1 MTDKLVG
8 QDESFDAFFEQTL
21 PLYLEWH
28 RSRLALSVMLNIGL
42 VLTAVCADAE
52 NKLVYARV
60 AYLLIWL
67 NCTLSIHNIQAL
79 QRSLGKNYKH
89 DLKKCLVDVGTVH
102 GIEYFQKAWGKWTAE
117 RAVSFLVEV

>member
-28 RSRLALSVMLNIGL
+28 RSALAGSATVNVVLVFCALCGNIE
-42 VLTAVCADAE
+42 D
-52 NKLVYARV
+52 NRV
-60 AYLLIWL
+60 VVSIAYLLIWL

-79 QRSLGKNYKH
+79 QRALGKNYKH
-89 DLKKCLVDVGTVH
+89 DLKKCLVGVGMVH
-102 GIEYFQKAWGKWTAE
+102 GIEYFRRAWGKWTAE